1 LSWQEQLYHSLKANG
16 IRLVC
21 YVPDSVLAGLIDLME
36 KDGSLQVVSVTREEE
51 GVGILAGGYLG
62 GLRGALLLQ
71 SSGLGNSVNALTSLN
86 LPQQIPFLMLI
97 SPRGDVGEFNPFQVP
112 MGRILNPLLDLLLI
126 GHVTLER
133 EEQVQPVVERACRSA
148 FRTNLPVAIILSR
161 ELAGGMAR

>member
-1 LSWQEQLYHSLKANG
+1 LSWQEQLYQSLKANG

-21 YVPDSVLAGLIDLME
+21 YVPDSVLSGLIDLME
-36 KDGSLQVVSVTREEE
+36 RDDSLQVVSVTREEE

-71 SSGLGNSVNALTSLN
+71 SSGLGNSINALTSLN
-86 LPQQIPFLMLI
+86 IPQQIPFLMVI

-112 MGRILNPLLDLLLI
+112 MGRILKPLLDLLLI

-133 EEQVQPVVERACRSA
+133 EEQVPPLVERACRSA